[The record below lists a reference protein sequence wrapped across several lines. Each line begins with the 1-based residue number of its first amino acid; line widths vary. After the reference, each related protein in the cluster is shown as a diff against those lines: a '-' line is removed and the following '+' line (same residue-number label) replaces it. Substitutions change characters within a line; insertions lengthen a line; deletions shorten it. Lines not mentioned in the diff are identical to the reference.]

1 MKRKHPWFIWL
12 SFIGLAWFSG
22 RVSFEY
28 RSERMTKWPDEKVNR
43 WLGWCRRLIG
53 SVLAGV
59 ILPIILAGCFIKPFC
74 LIRNIL
80 VVPYIYLAGVF
91 ITNYLYNWHNRNKL
105 S

>member
-43 WLGWCRRLIG
+43 WLGWCGRLIG

-74 LIRNIL
+74 LIWNIL